1 MARTPRTVLV
11 GPAGYQAVCPVPRDR
26 IGFWEGLSLTVR
38 GRLDAARNRTVSDGD
53 HTHSMHRLLHSFRM
67 GETKT
72 VQSID
77 VALST
82 VDRELAP
89 LEAVLGAPEAAPPTI
104 PGHAELAALPES
116 ARAEWA
122 ERVRD
127 AHRAQNRYAATAAER
142 SKAVKDAPVLLS
154 IRAALLVEG
163 DDVRRRWAEAYAARA
178 ARYTRARSGRGGAAI
193 AAVPAIPGF
202 VRSADP
208 TGERRG

>member
-11 GPAGYQAVCPVPRDR
+11 GPAGYQAVCPVPPDR
-26 IGFWEGLSLTVR
+26 IGFWEGLALTVR
-38 GRLDAARNRTVSDGD
+38 GRLDAGRNRTVSDGD

-77 VALST
+77 VALSA
-82 VDRELAP
+82 VDRDLVP
-89 LEAVLGAPEAAPPTI
+89 LEAMLAAPEAAAPSV

-122 ERVRD
+122 DRVRD
-127 AHRAQNRYAATAAER
+127 AQRAQSRHAAASAER
-142 SKAVKDAPVLLS
+142 SKAAKDAPVLLS

-163 DDVRRRWAEAYAARA
+163 DDVRRRWADAYAARA
-178 ARYTRARSGRGGAAI
+178 AQYTRARSGRGGAAI
-193 AAVPAIPGF
+193 APVPTIPVF
-202 VRSADP
+202 VRGTDP